1 MSIFF
6 NKDKIIFNN
15 DMYINDNICIKKINN
30 NLNIIIKSYDKI
42 KGYYINNLL
51 CNGIVNICYNNDLL
65 LVNNKKLEPIIIK

>member
-1 MSIFF
+1 MSIFL

-15 DMYINDNICIKKINN
+15 NIYIKENIYIKKVNN

-51 CNGIVNICYNNDLL
+51 CNSIVNICYNNDLL

>member
-1 MSIFF
+1 MSIFL

-15 DMYINDNICIKKINN
+15 NIYIKENIYIKKINN

-51 CNGIVNICYNNDLL
+51 CNGIINICYNNDLL

>member
-15 DMYINDNICIKKINN
+15 DMYINDNVCIKKINN